1 MTQEH
6 SNQIKKSNEKF
17 ETADLN
23 PAIDTFSAEAHNHKS
38 TALESGPCA
47 ASAPSVIPTIH
58 QQGSLHKFCVTII
71 LNFND
76 RLPTAF
82 KENTFKRIIFP
93 LILQV
98 NFTYVHPFHLRLQ
111 LGWSLGIP
119 GVLFSVSQISIT
131 TN

>member
-1 MTQEH
+1 MVHNTSLDHKAAVTKKH

-38 TALESGPCA
+38 TAPESGPCA
-47 ASAPSVIPTIH
+47 AGAPSVIPTIH

-82 KENTFKRIIFP
+82 KKNT
-93 LILQV
+93 LHQED
-98 NFTYVHPFHLRLQ
+98 Y
-111 LGWSLGIP
+111 
-119 GVLFSVSQISIT
+119 FSVDFPG
-131 TN
+131 

>member
-1 MTQEH
+1 MVHYTSLDHKAAVTQEH
-6 SNQIKKSNEKF
+6 SNQSNEKF

-38 TALESGPCA
+38 TAPESGPCA

-82 KENTFKRIIFP
+82 KKNT
-93 LILQV
+93 LHQED
-98 NFTYVHPFHLRLQ
+98 Y
-111 LGWSLGIP
+111 
-119 GVLFSVSQISIT
+119 FSVDFPG
-131 TN
+131 